1 MIVVLDAS
9 VLIFLF
15 EKDANAPLDPETGAP
30 VDRCYDRV
38 NHLVATLDR
47 NRATVIV
54 PTPALGEILVK
65 AGDAGSSWLQILE
78 RAPRVRLA
86 SFDTMAA
93 VEFAALQ
100 AERRARGAKASGGRT
115 KAKFDD
121 QIIAI
126 ARVCR
131 AQLIYS
137 DDQDLAAA
145 AGPRLTVIGLA
156 SLPLP
161 PENPQLALD
170 LDRSARTGVDQDR
183 DLERPSEE

>member
-47 NRATVIV
+47 DRATVIV
-54 PTPALGEILVK
+54 PAPALGEILVK
-65 AGDAGSSWLQILE
+65 AGDAGPTWLQNLE
-78 RAPRVRLA
+78 KAARIRVA

-100 AERRARGAKASGGRT
+100 RERIERGAKASGGRA

-126 ARVCR
+126 ARVCG
-131 AQLIYS
+131 AQAIYS
-137 DDQDLAAA
+137 DDQGLAAA
-145 AGPRLTVIGLA
+145 AAPRLTVIGLA
-156 SLPLP
+156 AMPLP
-161 PENPQLALD
+161 PENPQLVLD
-170 LDRSARTGVDQDR
+170 LDRSGRTGVDQDR

>member
-1 MIVVLDAS
+1 LIVVLDAS

-47 NRATVIV
+47 AKATIIV

-65 AGDAGSSWLQILE
+65 AGDAGPSWLQILE
-78 RAPRVRLA
+78 KVARIRVA

-100 AERRARGAKASGGRT
+100 RERSERGAKTSGGRA

-126 ARVCR
+126 APV
-131 AQLIYS
+131 AGAETIYS
-137 DDQDLAAA
+137 DDRGLAAA
-145 AGPRLTVIGLA
+145 AGSRLDVIGVA
-156 SLPLP
+156 GIPLP
-161 PENPQLALD
+161 PVDPQLALNLD
-170 LDRSARTGVDQDR
+170 LSDRTTDTDGDAEGQ
-183 DLERPSEE
+183 SED

>member
-30 VDRCYDRV
+30 IDRCYDRV

-47 NRATVIV
+47 DRATVIV

-65 AGDAGSSWLQILE
+65 VGDAGPSWLQILE
-78 RAPRVRLA
+78 RAPRVRLV

-100 AERRARGAKASGGRT
+100 TERKARGAKISGGRA

-126 ARVCR
+126 ARMCG
-131 AQLIYS
+131 AQTIYS
-137 DDQDLAAA
+137 DDQGLAAA
-145 AGPRLTVIGLA
+145 AGPRLSVIGVA
-156 SLPLP
+156 AMSLPP
-161 PENPQLALD
+161 TNPQMLLD
-170 LDRSARTGVDQDR
+170 LEQSVRTIEDPAR
-183 DLERPSEE
+183 DLRGPSEE